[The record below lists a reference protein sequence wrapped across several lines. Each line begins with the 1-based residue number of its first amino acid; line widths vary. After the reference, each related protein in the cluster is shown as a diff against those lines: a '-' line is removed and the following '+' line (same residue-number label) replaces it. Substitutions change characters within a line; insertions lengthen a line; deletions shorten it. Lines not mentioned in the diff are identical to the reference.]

1 MKMRTYASVFTAAA
15 AMVLLAWTLPTAA
28 GQQKA
33 AKAAKAK
40 APSGPA
46 PRTASG
52 KPDFSGVW
60 QTPRMADVTKDEA
73 CCKGVKDLPYTA
85 WGKQQWESYDPTDRG
100 DYAGAC
106 LPFGLLRSVG
116 GPTRFRLCRMRNT
129 SPCCMSRTPGSM

>member
-1 MKMRTYASVFTAAA
+1 MKIRTYASVLPAIAA
-15 AMVLLAWTLPTAA
+15 VGLLAWMLPIAS

-85 WGKQQWESYDPTDRG
+85 WGKQQWESYDPTG
-100 DYAGAC
+100 C
-106 LPFGLLRSVG
+106 
-116 GPTRFRLCRMRNT
+116 GPPTERN
-129 SPCCMSRTPGSM
+129 SPKGRHAPA